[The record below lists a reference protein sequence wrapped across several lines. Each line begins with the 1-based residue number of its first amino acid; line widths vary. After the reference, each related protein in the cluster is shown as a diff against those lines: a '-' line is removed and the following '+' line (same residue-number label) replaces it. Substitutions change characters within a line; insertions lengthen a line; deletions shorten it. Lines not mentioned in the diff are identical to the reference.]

1 MQNKE
6 AEVESLSGEV
16 SSYTG
21 AVAGLAVVLAILLV
35 IALGVIYYL
44 WKKLKKTNQVNEL
57 ADTNGSST
65 VALGT
70 HVLGDTTHDNM
81 KSANIMNETA
91 ESQPPDQIDP
101 EQRDGHYLDYNS
113 NQLNATGEL

>member
-1 MQNKE
+1 MKE
-6 AEVESLSGEV
+6 LAGEV

-21 AVAGLAVVLAILLV
+21 AVAGLAVILFILLVLAI
-35 IALGVIYYL
+35 GVIYYL

-65 VALGT
+65 IALGT

-81 KSANIMNETA
+81 KSVNMNET
-91 ESQPPDQIDP
+91 
-101 EQRDGHYLDYNS
+101 
-113 NQLNATGEL
+113 